1 MNIFSLLFKRKKEVK
16 IGLALG
22 SGGAKG
28 FAELG
33 ALFALEQN
41 GITFDYIAGTSI
53 GSIIGAFVAYGYN
66 STEIFELLRRIDV
79 KDIVYASDRITD
91 LISGVFRV
99 IDRNIGSLNIEEL
112 KKPFSCIATE
122 KESEKE
128 KVFSSGN
135 VAKALAASSSYP
147 PFLRPVKIDGVYY
160 IDGAFT
166 NSIPA
171 DVVKKMGAD
180 YIIGID
186 LSVQKVNKGNKKGKK
201 KEKRIGVVNPAGKGY
216 RYSDVIL
223 HPDLKGYS
231 SYDFNKG
238 MEMYDIG
245 YKCAIEKIPQIKK
258 DLERLKK

>member
-1 MNIFSLLFKRKKEVK
+1 MNIFSLLFKRKKEIK

-41 GITFDYIAGTSI
+41 GISFDYIAGTSI
-53 GSIIGAFVAYGYN
+53 GSIIGAFIAYGYN
-66 STEIFELLRRIDV
+66 STEIFELLRRIEI

-147 PFLRPVKIDGVYY
+147 PLLRPVKIDGVYY

-186 LSVQKVNKGNKKGKK
+186 LSVQKPKKAK
-201 KEKRIGVVNPAGKGY
+201 KEKKIGVVNPAGKGY

-231 SYDFNKG
+231 SYDFNKY

>member
-1 MNIFSLLFKRKKEVK
+1 MNIFSLLFKRKKDIK

-53 GSIIGAFVAYGYN
+53 GSIIGAFIAYGYN
-66 STEIFELLRRIDV
+66 STEIFELLRRIEV
-79 KDIVYASDRITD
+79 KDIVYASDKITD
-91 LISGVFRV
+91 LVSGVFRV
-99 IDRNIGSLNIEEL
+99 IDRNIGSINIEEL
-112 KKPFSCIATE
+112 KKPFACIATE
-122 KESEKE
+122 KETEKE

-147 PFLRPVKIDGVYY
+147 PVLRPVKIDGVYY
-160 IDGAFT
+160 IDGAFI

-186 LSVQKVNKGNKKGKK
+186 LSVQKIKSKRKK
-201 KEKRIGVVNPAGKGY
+201 KEKRIGVTNPAGKGY
-216 RYSDVIL
+216 KYSDVIL

-245 YKCAIEKIPQIKK
+245 YKCAIEKISQIKK
-258 DLERLKK
+258 DLQRLKR